1 MRLRRFFLQTK
12 NMLSNTKFPIQLSL
26 FSLLFFIANFPMVQ
40 PRMVE
45 KPKQKPNILII
56 FSDDHA
62 LAAISAYGS
71 PYIQTPNIDRIGREG
86 ALFRNMFCTNS
97 LCAPSR
103 AALLTGKLSH
113 INGHRDNLSRFNA
126 GQDMFPKRL
135 QAIGYQTSWIGK
147 WHLEANPQY
156 FDYWTVLPGQGQYY
170 NPDFIEM
177 DGKTRRYEGYATDIT
192 TDKAIDWLERNR
204 DKSKPFCLVVGQKA
218 PHRNWLPDTTDLH
231 AFDGVKFNIPP
242 TFYDDY
248 AGRIAA
254 GKQEMN
260 VYRDLRVVEDLKVG
274 YNIPRMNEAQRKA
287 WNAYYEP
294 MAEDFKRQ
302 NLSGKALDEWKFQ
315 RYMNDYLGCVRSLD
329 RNIGRM
335 LDYLDAQQL
344 SKNTVVIYASDQG
357 FYLGEH
363 GWFDKRFMY
372 EESQHMP
379 FLMRYPKL
387 IKPGTTI
394 DALLMGIDFA
404 PTFLELAGATI
415 PAEMQGK
422 SLVPLLRKKSN
433 KNWRQQVYYHYY
445 EKGEHNVMKHFGI
458 RTKRYKLIRFY
469 GEGEFWELYD
479 LQKDPQ
485 EIHNI
490 YADPANQ
497 TLILTL
503 KKQLHDLATGYAD
516 SEAINLLNEK

>member
-1 MRLRRFFLQTK
+1 
-12 NMLSNTKFPIQLSL
+12 MLKKVKFTPY
-26 FSLLFFIANFPMVQ
+26 FAWFCLLFLLGNTAWIGSKRSLPADS
-40 PRMVE
+40 
-45 KPKQKPNILII
+45 KPNILII

-62 LAAISAYGS
+62 LKAISAYGS
-71 PYIQTPNIDRIGREG
+71 PYVKTPNIDRIGKEG
-86 ALFRNMFCTNS
+86 AIFQHMFCTNS

-113 INGHRDNLSRFNA
+113 INGHRDNLSRFDA

-147 WHLEANPQY
+147 WHLESTPQY

-177 DGKTRRYEGYATDIT
+177 DGQTRRFEGYATTVT
-192 TDKAIDWLERNR
+192 TDKALHWLEKGR
-204 DKSKPFCLVVGQKA
+204 DKNKPFCLVVGQKA
-218 PHRNWLPDTTDLH
+218 PHRNWLPDTMDLH
-231 AFDGVKFNIPP
+231 AFDGVKFPLPP

-248 AGRIAA
+248 AGRKAA
-254 GKQEMN
+254 AKQEMN
-260 VYRDLRVVEDLKVG
+260 VYRDMRILEDLKVD
-274 YNIPRMNEAQRKA
+274 YDLKRMNDAQRRA
-287 WNAYYEP
+287 WQAYYQP
-294 MAEDFKRQ
+294 MSAAFKSQ

-315 RYMNDYLGCVRSLD
+315 RYMNDYLGCVLSLD
-329 RNIGRM
+329 RNIGRL
-335 LDYLDAQQL
+335 LDYLDQQKM
-344 SKNTVVIYASDQG
+344 SENTVVIYASDQG

-372 EESQHMP
+372 EESEHMP

-387 IKPGTTI
+387 IKAGTNI

-404 PTFLELAGATI
+404 PTFLELAGAAI
-415 PAEMQGK
+415 PAEIQGK
-422 SLVPLLRKKSN
+422 SIVPLLRKRKAS

-445 EKGEHNVMKHFGI
+445 EKAEHNVMKHFGV

-469 GEGEFWELYD
+469 GEGDFWELFD

-485 EIHNI
+485 EMHNI
-490 YADPANQ
+490 YDDPAQ
-497 TLILTL
+497 KEVIVEL
-503 KKQLHDLATGYAD
+503 KKQLRALAEGYQD
-516 SEAINLLNEK
+516 KEALEIMGQ

>member
-1 MRLRRFFLQTK
+1 MFKK
-12 NMLSNTKFPIQLSL
+12 NTFTPYVAW
-26 FSLLFFIANFPMVQ
+26 FSLLFFLGNSSFLPPTVLKKTAEQ
-40 PRMVE
+40 
-45 KPKQKPNILII
+45 PNILII

-62 LAAISAYGS
+62 LNAISAYGS
-71 PYIQTPNIDRIGREG
+71 PYIQTPNIDRIGKEG
-86 ALFRNMFCTNS
+86 AIFQHMFCTNS

-147 WHLEANPQY
+147 WHLEATPQY

-177 DGKTRRYEGYATDIT
+177 DGQTRRYEGYATTVT
-192 TDKAIDWLERNR
+192 TDKAIQWLDKDR
-204 DKSKPFCLVVGQKA
+204 DKNKPFCMVVGQKA
-218 PHRNWLPDTTDLH
+218 PHRNWLPDTMDFH
-231 AFDGVKFNIPP
+231 AFDGVKFKMPP

-260 VYRDLRVVEDLKVG
+260 VYRDLRILEDLKVD
-274 YNIPRMNEAQRKA
+274 YDLKRMTEAQRRA
-287 WNAYYEP
+287 WQAYYQP
-294 MAEDFKRQ
+294 MSEDFKRQ

-315 RYMNDYLGCVRSLD
+315 RYMNDYLGCVLSLD
-329 RNIGRM
+329 RNIGRL
-335 LDYLDAQQL
+335 LDYLDQQKL
-344 SKNTVVIYASDQG
+344 SENTVVIYASDQG

-372 EESQHMP
+372 EESEHMP

-387 IKPGTTI
+387 IKPGTRVN
-394 DALLMGIDFA
+394 DLLMGIDFA
-404 PTFLELAGATI
+404 PTFLDLAGATI
-415 PAEMQGK
+415 PADIQGK
-422 SLVPLLRKKSN
+422 SILPLLRKKRN
-433 KNWRQQVYYHYY
+433 KDWRQQVYYHYY
-445 EKGEHNVMKHFGI
+445 EKAEHNVMKHFGI

-469 GEGEFWELYD
+469 GEGDFWELYD

-485 EIHNI
+485 EMKNV
-490 YADPANQ
+490 YADPANK
-497 TLILTL
+497 TLIVDL
-503 KKQLHDLATGYAD
+503 KRQLKDLALGYRD
-516 SEAINLLNEK
+516 EEALNLMSQN